1 MPFVA
6 NMTGSTE
13 LDNSA
18 VLAFEKAF
26 LLSAG
31 QDNVMDQLA
40 QQRLSVGA
48 KSVEM
53 TKYARLAKAT
63 TPLGEYDDAT
73 RATMADTQI
82 LFTPAEFGN
91 AVTTTKLS
99 NLQSGGKVDLAA
111 AQVVGINAG
120 STLNQLAVNAVN
132 ASTNVVVNAASEAAL
147 AAGDVMTPAF
157 LNKLYNK
164 LARTNIQKVGGMY
177 VAVLHD
183 DQIHDLRA
191 ATGAGSWQDIQKY
204 SGDVPSILMNEVGAI
219 SGFRIVS
226 NNDVIF
232 ADQSGAGTV
241 DAYRGLFMGANAF
254 GKAESAVLRL
264 TITGPFDALGR
275 FINIGW
281 HWVGTYGI
289 IDTDAVY
296 VGVTSSSVGA
306 NAA

>member
-6 NMTGSTE
+6 NMSGSTE

-18 VLAFEKAF
+18 VLAFEQAF

-40 QQRLSVGA
+40 QMRTSIGA

-63 TPLGEYDDAT
+63 TPLGEYDDAG

-82 LFTPAEFGN
+82 LFTPAEYGQ
-91 AVTTTKLS
+91 AVTTTKLM

-120 STLNQLAVNAVN
+120 STTNQLAVNALN
-132 ASTNVVVNAASEAAL
+132 ASTNVVFNAASEAAL
-147 AAGDVMTPAF
+147 AAGDTMSPAF
-157 LNKLYNK
+157 LNKIYNK
-164 LARTNIQKVGGMY
+164 LARTNIQKIGGMY

-204 SGDVPSILMNEVGAI
+204 SGDVPSVLMNEVGAI

-226 NNDVIF
+226 NNDVVF

-241 DAYRGLFMGANAF
+241 DAYRGLFLGANAL
-254 GKAESAVLRL
+254 GRAESSALRL
-264 TITGPFDALGR
+264 TLTGPFDALGR

-289 IDTDAVY
+289 VDTDAVY

-306 NAA
+306 NA

>member
-6 NMTGSTE
+6 NMSGSTE

-18 VLAFEKAF
+18 VLAFEQAF

-40 QQRLSVGA
+40 QMRTSIGA

-63 TPLGEYDDAT
+63 TPLGEYDDAG

-82 LFTPAEFGN
+82 LFTPAEYGQ
-91 AVTTTKLS
+91 AVTTTKLM

-120 STLNQLAVNAVN
+120 STTNQLAVNALN
-132 ASTNVVVNAASEAAL
+132 ASTNVVFNAASEAAL
-147 AAGDVMTPAF
+147 AAGDTMSPAF
-157 LNKLYNK
+157 LNKIYNK
-164 LARTNIQKVGGMY
+164 LARTNIQKIGGMY

-226 NNDVIF
+226 NNDVVF

-241 DAYRGLFMGANAF
+241 DAYRGLFLGANAL
-254 GKAESAVLRL
+254 GRAESSALRL
-264 TITGPFDALGR
+264 TLTGPFDALGR

-289 IDTDAVY
+289 VDTDAVY

-306 NAA
+306 NA